1 MKKLLLILGL
11 LAAIPPTANAE
22 NEALG
27 RLFLTPQ
34 ERQELDRQRLQ
45 DPASGQRGGLTVN
58 GEIRSSSGKRT
69 RWINGQADWGTRQG
83 ELPALVGDTIHPETG
98 EHESL
103 LKGGRIMQSPRQGE
117 RN

>member
-45 DPASGQRGGLTVN
+45 DPANGQRGGLTVN

-69 RWINGQADWGTRQG
+69 RWINGQADWQG
-83 ELPALVGDTIHPETG
+83 IAPTPKLPVGDSVDPNTG
-98 EHESL
+98 ERQPL
-103 LKGGRIMQSPRQGE
+103 LGGGRIQITPRQP
-117 RN
+117 